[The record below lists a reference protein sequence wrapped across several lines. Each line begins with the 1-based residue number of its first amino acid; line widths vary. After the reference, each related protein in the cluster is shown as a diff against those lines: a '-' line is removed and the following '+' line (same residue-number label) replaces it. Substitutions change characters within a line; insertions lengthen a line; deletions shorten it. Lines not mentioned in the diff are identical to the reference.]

1 MKTVLALFMMVSL
14 MGCASRTEFGK
25 CVGVMQDK
33 DPTLIYDYSTRN
45 IVVGTIFSG
54 MVFPP
59 VLVLLKE
66 LECPVG
72 RK

>member
-33 DPTLIYDYSTRN
+33 DPTLTYEYSTRN